1 MEEIVESHSGFDF
14 QLRGEP
20 IHRWHDI
27 YQIVMDLVT
36 SLGTA
41 AIIIFLILSIVYK
54 SIRIGVISILPNLF
68 PLCVAGTYL
77 ALTGQALEIVTVC
90 AFTCCLGIAVDDTI
104 HFLTRYVEEKKETT
118 DEGEAIRRAFT
129 AVGTALV
136 MTTLVLVAGF
146 MTVLFS
152 ETREHRIF
160 ASMSAITVAAALFGD
175 LVFLPAILAR
185 FGEKKSRDA
194 SDGSDGSGD

>member
-1 MEEIVESHSGFDF
+1 M
-14 QLRGEP
+14 
-20 IHRWHDI
+20 
-27 YQIVMDLVT
+27 

-41 AIIIFLILSIVYK
+41 AIIIFLILAIVYR
-54 SIRIGVISILPNLF
+54 SLRIGIISILPNLF

-77 ALTGQALEIVTVC
+77 ALTDQALEIVTVC

-104 HFLTRYVEEKKETT
+104 HFLTRYVEEKRETS
-118 DEGEAIRRAFT
+118 DEEEAIGRAFT
-129 AVGTALV
+129 AVGTALI
-136 MTTLVLVAGF
+136 MTTLVLVSGF
-146 MTVLFS
+146 LTVLLS

-185 FGEKKSRDA
+185 FAKKKS
-194 SDGSDGSGD
+194 